1 MNSSS
6 SNPSEAG
13 ADGAGNAHADI
24 TIQLDGQPRHVASGS
39 TLAAL
44 VAELGHAPEAVS
56 TAVNGDFVAR
66 GQRAARVLGQGDVV
80 LLFQPIVG
88 G

>member
-1 MNSSS
+1 M
-6 SNPSEAG
+6 
-13 ADGAGNAHADI
+13 AD
-24 TIQLDGQPRHVASGS
+24 
-39 TLAAL
+39 L

-66 GQRAARVLGQGDVV
+66 GQRAARVLAQDDVV

>member
-1 MNSSS
+1 M
-6 SNPSEAG
+6 
-13 ADGAGNAHADI
+13 DGHWSHFSFMKIETADI
-24 TIQLDGQPRHVASGS
+24 TIQLDGQPRRVAAGT

-44 VAELGHAPEAVS
+44 VEQIGHAPEAVG

-66 GQRAARVLGQGDVV
+66 GQRAARVLGEGDAV

>member
-1 MNSSS
+1 MNSPEKST
-6 SNPSEAG
+6 PPTAAG
-13 ADGAGNAHADI
+13 GGQPI
-24 TIQLDGQPRHVASGS
+24 TLQLDGYPHPVPPGT
-39 TLAAL
+39 TLAQL
-44 VAELGHAPEAVS
+44 IEQLGHVPEAVS

-66 GQRAARVLGQGDVV
+66 NARAARVLGEGDAV

>member
-1 MNSSS
+1 MNNASS
-6 SNPSEAG
+6 PG
-13 ADGAGNAHADI
+13 AAQDAAI
-24 TIQLDGQPRHVASGS
+24 TIQLDGQARALPAGT

-44 VAELGHAPEAVS
+44 VEQIGHAPEAVS
-56 TAVNGDFVAR
+56 SAVNGDFVPR
-66 GQRAARVLGQGDVV
+66 GLRAARVLGEGDAV

>member
-1 MNSSS
+1 MTIVS
-6 SNPSEAG
+6 
-13 ADGAGNAHADI
+13 ADI
-24 TIQLDGQPRHVASGS
+24 TIQLDGVARQVARDT
-39 TLAAL
+39 TLSAL
-44 VAELGHAPEAVS
+44 VEQLGHAPDAVS

-66 GQRAARVLGQGDVV
+66 GQRAARLLVEGDAV

>member
-1 MNSSS
+1 MKPSSS
-6 SNPSEAG
+6 HCSETG
-13 ADGAGNAHADI
+13 ADSAGHAPADI
-24 TIQLDGQPRHVASGS
+24 TVQLDGQPRGVAGGS
-39 TLAAL
+39 SLADL

-66 GQRAARVLGQGDVV
+66 GQRAARVLAQDDVV

>member
-1 MNSSS
+1 MGASSDAS
-6 SNPSEAG
+6 IAI
-13 ADGAGNAHADI
+13 H
-24 TIQLDGQPRHVASGS
+24 LDGQPRRIPAGA

-44 VAELGHAPEAVS
+44 VEQLGHAPERVS

-66 GQRAARVLGQGDVV
+66 GERAARVLAEGDAV

>member
-1 MNSSS
+1 MTSILNSHLEE
-6 SNPSEAG
+6 PVPG
-13 ADGAGNAHADI
+13 ASVI
-24 TIQLDGQPRHVASGS
+24 TIQLDGQARKVPNGS
-39 TLAAL
+39 TLAQL
-44 VAELGHAPEAVS
+44 VASLGHDEKAVS

-66 GQRAARVLGQGDVV
+66 TLRHYVLSEGDAV

>member
-1 MNSSS
+1 M
-6 SNPSEAG
+6 G
-13 ADGAGNAHADI
+13 ARQSHVLFMKTDTAPI
-24 TIQLDGQPRHVASGS
+24 TLQLDGQPRQLPAGT

-44 VAELGHAPEAVS
+44 LEQLGHAPEAVG
-56 TAVNGDFVAR
+56 TAVNGDFVPR
-66 GQRAARVLGQGDVV
+66 GARAARVLGEGDAV

>member
-1 MNSSS
+1 MTTIAVNV
-6 SNPSEAG
+6 
-13 ADGAGNAHADI
+13 DGR
-24 TIQLDGQPRHVASGS
+24 TLQLPPGS

-44 VAELGHAPEAVS
+44 LEQLGHAPAEVA
-56 TAVNGDFVAR
+56 TAVNGGFVAR
-66 GQRAARVLGQGDVV
+66 ERRERHLLADGDAV

>member
-1 MNSSS
+1 MKPHSGDDASI
-6 SNPSEAG
+6 AI
-13 ADGAGNAHADI
+13 H
-24 TIQLDGQPRHVASGS
+24 LDGQPRRVPAGV

-44 VAELGHAPEAVS
+44 LEQLGHAPDGVG

-66 GQRAARVLGQGDVV
+66 GERAARRLAEGDAV

>member
-1 MNSSS
+1 M
-6 SNPSEAG
+6 
-13 ADGAGNAHADI
+13 AD
-24 TIQLDGQPRHVASGS
+24 S
-39 TLAAL
+39 

-56 TAVNGDFVAR
+56 TAVNGDFEAL
-66 GQRAARVLGQGDVV
+66 GQRAARVLAQDDVV

>member
-1 MNSSS
+1 MKI
-6 SNPSEAG
+6 
-13 ADGAGNAHADI
+13 DTADI
-24 TIQLDGQPRHVASGS
+24 TLQLDGQPHRVPAGT
-39 TLAAL
+39 TLAQL
-44 VAELGHAPEAVS
+44 VEQLGHAPEAVG

-66 GQRAARVLGQGDVV
+66 GQRAARVLGECDAV